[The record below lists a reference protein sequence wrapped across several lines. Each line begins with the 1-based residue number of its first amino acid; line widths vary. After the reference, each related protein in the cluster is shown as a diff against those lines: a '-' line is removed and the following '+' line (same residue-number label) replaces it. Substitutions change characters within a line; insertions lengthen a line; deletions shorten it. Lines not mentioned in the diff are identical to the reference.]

1 MNYCFAKQLAQG
13 WVIVPNRNTTMRKK
27 LLLSV
32 IILSVFSITAFG
44 QVSPLKNNKAALTSK
59 VDSILKSQVDL
70 DKIPGAVIII
80 KKGNKVLFRKAY
92 GYAGKYDYNHALLN
106 PPEKMTVSHMFDI
119 ASLTKVAGTT
129 TSVMLLADRGLLS
142 IEDPVYK
149 YVKAFDTPEKRSIT
163 IRHLLTHTGG
173 LYEWYPTYYF
183 ASDKQQCYKLI
194 GELPL
199 AFPVGEQRRYS
210 DLGFMLLGEII
221 EIVSGLSLEEFTRQN
236 IFVPLGMKNT
246 TYVPL
251 KSGNFKKIASTSH
264 GNPYEKRMVCDSTLG
279 FQIKGINPGQWNG
292 WRTYTLRG
300 EVNDGN
306 TWYSNK
312 GISGAAGL
320 FSTAGDLQK
329 LVDMLKNKGRVGSKK
344 FISEKTISTFLS
356 MDKFNNGL
364 GWMMDPANS
373 FMRNS
378 PAGTFGH
385 TGFTGTSITV
395 IPDYNFSLILLIN
408 RQNTGLLNGDYY
420 NVNPVRLQIFEAV
433 MKYLK

>member
-1 MNYCFAKQLAQG
+1 MLKNL
-13 WVIVPNRNTTMRKK
+13 I
-27 LLLSV
+27 
-32 IILSVFSITAFG
+32 IILIISFSVNLLTVGQKSTLKDNRSILIT
-44 QVSPLKNNKAALTSK
+44 T
-59 VDSILKSQVDL
+59 VDSILVSQVNL

-80 KKGNKVLFRKAY
+80 KRGNKTLLRHAY
-92 GYAGKYDYNHALLN
+92 GYAGKYDYNHNLLT
-106 PPEKMTVSHMFDI
+106 PPEKMTVNHMFDI
-119 ASLTKVAGTT
+119 ASLTKVVGTT
-129 TSVMLLADRGLLS
+129 TSVMLLVDRGLLS
-142 IEDPVYK
+142 IDDPVYK

-163 IRHLLTHTGG
+163 IRHLLTHTAG

-183 ASDKQQCYKLI
+183 ATNKQECYKLI
-194 GELPL
+194 GDLPL
-199 AFPVGEQRRYS
+199 MFPVGEQRRYS

-221 EIVSGLSLEEFTRQN
+221 EIVSGMPLEEFTRHN
-236 IFVPLGMKNT
+236 IFEPLGMKNT
-246 TYVPL
+246 TYNPL
-251 KSGNFKKIASTSH
+251 MSGNFKKIASTSH
-264 GNPYEKRMVCDSTLG
+264 GNPYEKRMVYDSTLG
-279 FQIKGINPGQWNG
+279 FQIKGIKPEQWIG

-320 FSTAGDLQK
+320 FSTAADLQK
-329 LVDMLKNKGRVGSKK
+329 LVDMLKNKGKSGNRQ
-344 FISEKTISTFLS
+344 FISEKTINTFLTK
-356 MDKFNNGL
+356 DKFNNGL

-378 PAGTFGH
+378 PDRTFGH

-395 IPDYNFSLILLIN
+395 IPESDFSVILLIN